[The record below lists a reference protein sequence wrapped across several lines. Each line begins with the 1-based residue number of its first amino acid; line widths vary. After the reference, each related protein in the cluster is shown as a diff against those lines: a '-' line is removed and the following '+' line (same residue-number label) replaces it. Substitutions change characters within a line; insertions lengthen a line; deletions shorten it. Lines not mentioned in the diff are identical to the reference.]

1 MQNPNL
7 PARGLRKSLS
17 MTKKEN
23 EIMLKS
29 SIQTHALAIGVATL
43 ATGSILAVAG
53 HMHYSL
59 FGADAAND
67 ARIDAHISCSP
78 LANTM
83 QGIAG
88 KVTDSCIRIG

>member
-1 MQNPNL
+1 
-7 PARGLRKSLS
+7 
-17 MTKKEN
+17 
-23 EIMLKS
+23 MLKS
-29 SIQTHALAIGVATL
+29 STQTQALAIGVATL
-43 ATGSILAVAG
+43 ATGGILAVAG

-59 FGADAAND
+59 FGAEAAND

-88 KVTDSCIRIG
+88 KTADNCARIG